1 MHRYKQI
8 EYKAG
13 ATLEIIKCVPRGLR
27 TGCDRGKRKTKEEIA
42 KANMRQAARKL
53 VRKINANFRPCLL
66 YTSDAADE

>member
-27 TGCDRGKRKTKEEIA
+27 TGWGGKRKTKEEIA
-42 KANMRQAARKL
+42 KANMRQATLSLIHIFLIAL
-53 VRKINANFRPCLL
+53 IFMFAYNEAGNI
-66 YTSDAADE
+66 